1 MKYINTFVKL
11 VSVVKTAI
19 FLNGKITRNNM
30 ENKYVGYL
38 LLGISVLVIFLIL
51 LFNSTLK
58 EIISTSCGEIHD
70 GELCPMSKTVNQ
82 QAYIA
87 LGVVGLL
94 IIVSFILIFSKPQK
108 EIQKEIIVQTKTVEK
123 KTPKKKID
131 TSDLKPE
138 EKQVLELIQ
147 DNKAIFQ
154 ADLIEKTG
162 FGKAKMTR
170 IIDRLEGKGF
180 VERKRRGMTNVV
192 VLKE

>member
-58 EIISTSCGEIHD
+58 EIIGTTCGETHD
-70 GELCPMSKTVNQ
+70 GEFCPMNQSVNQ
-82 QAYIA
+82 QTYIA
-87 LGVVGLL
+87 LGVIGLL
-94 IIVSFILIFSKPQK
+94 IIVSLILIFSKPQK
-108 EIQKEIIVQTKTVEK
+108 EIQKEVIFKTRTVEK

-131 TSDLKPE
+131 TSELKQD

-147 DNKAIFQ
+147 NNKAIFQ

-180 VERKRRGMTNVV
+180 V
-192 VLKE
+192 

>member
-1 MKYINTFVKL
+1 
-11 VSVVKTAI
+11 
-19 FLNGKITRNNM
+19 M
-30 ENKYVGYL
+30 ENKYVGYM
-38 LLGISVLVIFLIL
+38 LLGISVFIIILIF
-51 LFNSTLK
+51 LFNSTMRSFVNETCSL
-58 EIISTSCGEIHD
+58 EHGSS
-70 GELCPMSKTVNQ
+70 CPMYAAISKQTYL
-82 QAYIA
+82 AF
-87 LGVVGLL
+87 GVTGLL

-108 EIQKEIIVQTKTVEK
+108 EIQKETIIQTKTVEK
-123 KTPKKKID
+123 KVPKKVFD

-138 EKQVLELIQ
+138 EKQVFELIQ
-147 DNKAIFQ
+147 NNKAIFQ